1 MYTTY
6 HLTSA
11 QEINSDF
18 LDAVKAIYK
27 SKPITIIVEEDE
39 GDLEISAEMK
49 AVLDN
54 RLAEDEQTYLSADTS
69 VKQLREKYG
78 I

>member
-49 AVLDN
+49 VVLDN